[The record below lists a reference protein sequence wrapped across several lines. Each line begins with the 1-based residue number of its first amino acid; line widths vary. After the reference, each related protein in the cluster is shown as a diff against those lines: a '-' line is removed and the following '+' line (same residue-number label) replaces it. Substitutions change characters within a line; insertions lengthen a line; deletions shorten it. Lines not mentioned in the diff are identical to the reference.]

1 MCPHRPHAVVVAQP
15 LPLGMH
21 VRTEQRLMKQKET
34 GPGKD
39 GDWGRGEE
47 ETEVASQTVGERKK
61 EPYKARVGC
70 CAVLLECPRPLQRK
84 RTESRK
90 EERLDGLSH

>member
-70 CAVLLECPRPLQRK
+70 CPPRVECPRRLQRK